1 MEKKQKTMLARIL
14 VTSALFALLE
24 TVRRLGFLESWPW
37 YAVLACWLVPYG
49 VIAWD
54 VLRKALRGLRGGA
67 VFDENLLMVIA
78 TAAAFAIGEND
89 EALAVMLFYQ
99 VGEWFQ
105 KLAVGRSRNSIREL
119 MEIVPQFAN
128 LETEDGTERVDPDD
142 VEVNDVIRVRPGERV
157 PLDGVVLEGS
167 SFLNTAALTGESLPR
182 PVEAGEPVCSGC
194 VNGEGA
200 LRVRVT
206 KTFEDSTV
214 SRILELVENAG
225 SKKARAEAFITRF
238 ARVYT
243 PVVTGL
249 ALLLFL
255 VPVLLGGAWQE
266 WLRRACIFLVISCPC
281 ALVISVPLGFFGGV
295 GALSR
300 AGVLCKGSVDLEA
313 AAKLSHLVFDKTG
326 TLTEGAF
333 RVSAVFP
340 ETGSAEDL
348 LRLAAAAEAGST
360 HPVAQSIAAAAGESG
375 LSLSDLRE
383 IPGHGV
389 AAVYEGKQLLV
400 GNERLLRQFGV
411 AGAFRDDPATAVYV
425 ALGGDYLGAIC
436 VSDTL
441 KPGAKEAL
449 SALRGVG
456 VKRLTMLTGD
466 RKAVGEAAAAALG
479 LSDVRADLLPAD
491 KVDALEDL
499 LKEKEPG
506 STLGYV
512 GDGINDAP
520 VLARADVGFA
530 MGSMGSDA
538 AIETADIVIMDD
550 DLNKLAVTVRIA
562 RKTLRIVKENI
573 VFALAVKVLVMLFGA
588 LGLAGMWA
596 AVFAD
601 VGVSVLAILNSMRMM
616 RKQQLT

>member
-1 MEKKQKTMLARIL
+1 MEKKQKTMLVRIV
-14 VTSALFALLE
+14 VTAVLFAALE
-24 TVRRLGFLESWPW
+24 VVRRLGLFNAWPR
-37 YAVLACWLVPYG
+37 YAVLVCYLVPYG

-54 VLRKALRGLRGGA
+54 VVWKALRGIRRGS
-67 VFDENLLMVIA
+67 VFDENLLMLIA

-105 KLAVGRSRNSIREL
+105 KLAVGRSRDSIREL

-128 LETEDGTERVDPDD
+128 LETADGETKRVDPDD
-142 VEVNDVIRVRPGERV
+142 VAVGDVIRIRPGERV

-182 PVEAGEPVCSGC
+182 PVEAGETICSGC
-194 VNGEGA
+194 VNGEGT
-200 LRVRVT
+200 LRVQVT
-206 KTFEDSTV
+206 KAFEDSTV
-214 SRILELVENAG
+214 ARILELVENAG

-255 VPVLLGGAWQE
+255 IPVLCGGVWQE

-295 GALSR
+295 GACSR
-300 AGVLCKGSVDLEA
+300 AGVLVKGSVDLEA
-313 AAKLSHLVFDKTG
+313 AARLSQLVFDKTG

-333 RVSAVFP
+333 RVSAVHP
-340 ETGSAEDL
+340 ANGDAGAL

-360 HPVAQSIAAAAGESG
+360 HPVAQSVVAAAGEG
-375 LSLSDLRE
+375 VPALSELRE

-389 AAVYEGKQLLV
+389 VAVYAGKQLLV
-400 GNERLLRQFGV
+400 GNERLMRRYGV
-411 AGAFRDDPATAVYV
+411 DGAFRDDAATVVYA
-425 ALGGDYLGAIC
+425 ALDGAYLGAIC
-436 VSDTL
+436 VSDTV
-441 KPGAKEAL
+441 KPGAREAL
-449 SALRGVG
+449 SALRGAG
-456 VKRLTMLTGD
+456 VQKLTMLTGD
-466 RKAVGEAAAAALG
+466 RRAVGEAAAAELG
-479 LSDVRADLLPAD
+479 LDDVRADLLPD
-491 KVDALEDL
+491 GKVGALEDL
-499 LKEKEPG
+499 LKEKTPG
-506 STLGYV
+506 TTLGYV

-550 DLNKLAVTVRIA
+550 DLGKLGVTIRIA
-562 RKTLRIVKENI
+562 RKTVRIVKENI
-573 VFALAVKVLVMLFGA
+573 VFALAVKVLVMLLGA
-588 LGLAGMWA
+588 LGFAGMWP

-616 RKQQLT
+616 KS

>member
-1 MEKKQKTMLARIL
+1 MNQKQKTMLARIL
-14 VTSALFALLE
+14 VTAALFAGLE
-24 TVRRLGFLESWPW
+24 ALRYFGVFASWPW
-37 YAVLACWLVPYG
+37 YAVLACWLVPYA

-54 VLRKALRGLRGGA
+54 VVWKALRNLSRGA
-67 VFDENLLMVIA
+67 VFDENFLMVVA
-78 TAAAFAIGEND
+78 TAAAFAIGAND

-128 LETEDGTERVDPDD
+128 LETDVGLERVDPDD
-142 VEVNDVIRVRPGERV
+142 VDVGQIIRIRPGERV

-167 SFLNTAALTGESLPR
+167 SFLNTAALTGESMPR
-182 PVEAGEPVCSGC
+182 PVEVGETICSGC
-194 VNGEGA
+194 VNGDGT

-206 KTFEDSTV
+206 KAFEDSTV
-214 SRILELVENAG
+214 SRILELVENAS

-238 ARVYT
+238 AKVYT

-255 VPVLLGGAWQE
+255 VPVLCGGDWRE

-295 GALSR
+295 GACSR

-313 AAKLSHLVFDKTG
+313 AASLSHLVFDKTG

-333 RVSAVFP
+333 RVSAVYP
-340 ETGSAEDL
+340 VEGDEETL
-348 LRLAAAAEAGST
+348 LLLAAAAEAGST
-360 HPVAQSIAAAAGESG
+360 HPVARSIVAAAGESD
-375 LSLSDLRE
+375 LALSDLRE

-389 AAVYEGKQLLV
+389 VADWEGKQLLV
-400 GNERLLRQFGV
+400 GNERLMRQYGV
-411 AGAFRDDPATAVYV
+411 DGAFRDDAATVVYT
-425 ALGGDYLGAIC
+425 ALGGVYLGAIC
-436 VSDTL
+436 ISDTV
-441 KPGAKEAL
+441 KPGAKAAL
-449 SALRGVG
+449 SALRDAGVQT
-456 VKRLTMLTGD
+456 LTMLTGD
-466 RKAVGEAAAAALG
+466 RKAVGEAAAAELG
-479 LSDVRADLLPAD
+479 LDGVRADLLPD
-491 KVDALEDL
+491 GKVAALEDL
-499 LKEKEPG
+499 LAQKTPG
-506 STLGYV
+506 TTLGYV

-550 DLNKLAVTVRIA
+550 DLSKLGATIRIA
-562 RKTLRIVKENI
+562 RKTVRIVKENI
-573 VFALAVKVLVMLFGA
+573 VFALAVKALVMLFGA
-588 LGLAGMWA
+588 LGVANMWL

-616 RKQQLT
+616 RKQ